1 MSTGPPVGLAIVG
14 ATATGKTGLAVAV
27 ARRLN
32 GEIIGVDSRQA
43 YRGMEVGT
51 AAPDAAELEAVPHH
65 GIGFLDAV
73 QPYSAGD
80 FARRAGGWIREI
92 TGKGRVPILAG
103 GTGFFLHALTHPVFA
118 EPPMDPS
125 RRAELRG
132 WLGSL
137 AVEKARGWS
146 ERLDPVW
153 SGKLAV
159 LDRQRA
165 ERAIEVA
172 LLSGR
177 PLSWWQER
185 AEPAVE
191 PVSLMAFGMA
201 LPPAIHRARIRGR
214 IERQFET
221 GWPAEVEALRAA
233 GVPADAPAMNAVGYR
248 EVAAFLDGDTGREQV
263 IEAIA
268 SQSWGYAR
276 RQRTW
281 FRHQVPDLRWLDAT
295 EPIEHLAELV
305 EREWRR
311 R

>member
-1 MSTGPPVGLAIVG
+1 MSAGPPVGLAIVG
-14 ATATGKTGLAVAV
+14 ATATGKTGLAIAV

-51 AAPDAAELEAVPHH
+51 AAPDAAELTAVPHH
-65 GIGFLDAV
+65 GIGFLEAV

-80 FARRAGGWIREI
+80 FARRAREWMREI
-92 TGKGRVPILAG
+92 AGKGRVPILAG

-118 EPPMDPS
+118 EPPMDS
-125 RRAELRG
+125 ARRAELRR

-137 AVEKARGWS
+137 PIETARGWS
-146 ERLDPVW
+146 ERLDPEW
-153 SGKLAV
+153 SGSLAV

-165 ERAIEVA
+165 ARAIEVA

-185 AEPAVE
+185 AGPAAE

-201 LPPAIHRARIRGR
+201 LPPELHRERIRGR

-221 GWPAEVEALRAA
+221 GWPAEVRALRAA
-233 GVPADAPAMNAVGYR
+233 GVPHDAAAMNAVGYR
-248 EVAAFLDGDTGREQV
+248 EVAAFLDGDTGREEA

-281 FRHQVPDLRWLDAT
+281 FRHQLPGLRWLDAT